1 MITAWKRLCLAGAIA
16 LVLRPAATFAQA
28 RSRYQWKTPT
38 VSGIRTIGGDFSTS
52 SSGMGNLTQP
62 GAGAPEGIL
71 KSSITSNYNIS
82 RSAAGKGALKTSLPK
97 YAGLKGQTYGSTKIK
112 LPVMM
117 DEPGRPRDYTAGIEY
132 TTTAP
137 SVQSDLLSK
146 REPTTTSSTTKPEES
161 KPISS
166 FVPDEPSRYQ
176 KYMQQGEQAFR
187 AERYIEAADA
197 FEVAIAIGRYL
208 PESHISLVHA
218 YSAMGRYHSAAYQ
231 LRQSLKHFPEL
242 PLVSLRVRL
251 FYGQTETFVGQIDK
265 LQLEAQKPYAEADL
279 SLLLAYFKYFDGAE
293 TDAAKIL
300 RRAWDA
306 GKDDPETAEAVE
318 TFWNGMVE
326 AGKAEGDLSPTTKP
340 AGQDLPADSKHAVM
354 LPTVS
359 RQPTTAPADHDT
371 GNHAAEKMNA
381 RENGQDRSQP

>member
-1 MITAWKRLCLAGAIA
+1 MITITAWKRLCLAGTIV

-28 RSRYQWKTPT
+28 RSRYQWNAP
-38 VSGIRTIGGDFSTS
+38 SIGGIRTIGGDFSTY
-52 SSGMGNLTQP
+52 SSGVSGLKRP

-82 RSAAGKGALKTSLPK
+82 RSAAGTGPLETSLFK

-117 DEPGRPRDYTAGIEY
+117 DEPGRPRGYTADSGYSTAAPDIRSDLSSRIRH
-132 TTTAP
+132 TTT
-137 SVQSDLLSK
+137 
-146 REPTTTSSTTKPEES
+146 TSTTKPEEL
-161 KPISS
+161 KPIVS
-166 FVPDEPSRYQ
+166 FVPTEPSRYQ

-187 AERYIEAADA
+187 AERYIEAAEA
-197 FEVAIAIGRYL
+197 FEVAVAMGRYL

-231 LRQSLKHFPEL
+231 LRQSLRHFPKL

-251 FYGQTETFVGQIDK
+251 FYGRPETFVDQVDK
-265 LQLEAQKPYAEADL
+265 LQLEAHKPYAEADL
-279 SLLLAYFKYFDGAE
+279 SLLLAYFKYFDDAE
-293 TDAAKIL
+293 TDAAKML
-300 RRAWDA
+300 RQAWDA

-326 AGKAEGDLSPTTKP
+326 AGKAKGDLSPTTKP
-340 AGQDLPADSKHAVM
+340 AGQDRPVDSKHAVM

-359 RQPTTAPADHDT
+359 RQPITAPA
-371 GNHAAEKMNA
+371 
-381 RENGQDRSQP
+381 